1 MAAIPLIRR
10 SALHAF
16 HLAEASMI
24 EDHGW
29 QCADSYGSVDAEVQV
44 IREQVGLSDISP
56 LAKLDIQG
64 NDVLA
69 SLGQKLSLGLSLGI
83 SLETI
88 PVGRAVRVPA
98 QALQLNTRANG
109 LLCSLA
115 RNHARLISPPGTASA
130 VHTRVESVVQQTAD
144 SACIHLTD
152 VTSNFTAI
160 QMVGPLGRDLL
171 RKLTALDL
179 RPAQFPDLSC
189 AQGSLASI
197 HALVLRA
204 DIQAHLAY
212 QVYCGREFGAHVW
225 DALLDAGQ
233 EFGALPF
240 GLAAQHQLHA
250 QG

>member
-1 MAAIPLIRR
+1 MAAIPLLRR

-16 HLAEASMI
+16 HLAEASMT

-29 QCADSYGSVDAEVQV
+29 QCADSYGSVDAEVRA

-64 NDVLA
+64 NDVFA
-69 SLGQKLSLGLSLGI
+69 SLGQQLSLGLSL
-83 SLETI
+83 ETVS
-88 PVGRAVRVPA
+88 VGRVVRVPP
-98 QALQLNTRANG
+98 QALQLDAQAGG

-130 VHTRVESVVQQTAD
+130 VHARVESVIHQTAD

-152 VTSNFTAI
+152 VTSNFTAVQI
-160 QMVGPLGRDLL
+160 VGPRSRDLL

-179 RPAQFPDLSC
+179 RPAQFPDLAC
-189 AQGSLASI
+189 AQGSLARI

-212 QVYCGREFGAHVW
+212 QVYCGREFGAYMW

-233 EFGALPF
+233 EFGARPF
-240 GLAAQHQLHA
+240 GLVVQRRLHTP
-250 QG
+250 G

>member
-29 QCADSYGSVDAEVQV
+29 QCADSYGAVEAEVQAL
-44 IREQVGLSDISP
+44 REQVGLSDISP

-64 NDVLA
+64 NDVFA
-69 SLGQKLSLGLSLGI
+69 SLGQKLSLGI
-83 SLETI
+83 SLETV
-88 PVGRAVRVPA
+88 PVGRVVRIPA
-98 QALQLNTRANG
+98 QALQLDTQASG

-115 RNHARLISPPGTASA
+115 RNHARLISPPGTAGA
-130 VHTRVESVVQQTAD
+130 VHARVESVIQQTAD
-144 SACIHLTD
+144 SAGIHLTD
-152 VTSNFTAI
+152 VSSNFTAVQI
-160 QMVGPLGRDLL
+160 VGPLSRELL

-179 RPAQFPDLSC
+179 RSAQFPDLSC

-212 QVYCGREFGAHVW
+212 QVYCGREFGAYVW

-233 EFGALPF
+233 EFGARPF
-240 GLAAQHQLHA
+240 GLAAQRQLQA

>member
-29 QCADSYGSVDAEVQV
+29 QCADSYGSVEAEVQA

-69 SLGQKLSLGLSLGI
+69 ALGQKLSLGLSLGLA
-83 SLETI
+83 LETV
-88 PVGRAVRVPA
+88 PVGRVVRIPA
-98 QALQLNTRANG
+98 QALNAQTDG

-115 RNHARLISPPGTASA
+115 RNHARLISPPGTAGA
-130 VHTRVESVVQQTAD
+130 VHTRVESVIQQTAD

-152 VTSNFTAI
+152 VTSNFTAVQI
-160 QMVGPLGRDLL
+160 AGPHSRTLL

-179 RPAQFPDLSC
+179 RPARFPDLSC

-212 QVYCGREFGAHVW
+212 QVYCGREFGEYLW

-233 EFGALPF
+233 EFGARPF
-240 GLAAQHQLHA
+240 GLAAQRQLHA

>member
-29 QCADSYGSVDAEVQV
+29 QCADSYGSVEAEVQA

-69 SLGQKLSLGLSLGI
+69 ALGQKLSLGLSLGLA
-83 SLETI
+83 LETV
-88 PVGRAVRVPA
+88 PVGRAVRIPA
-98 QALQLNTRANG
+98 QSLNAQTDG

-115 RNHARLISPPGTASA
+115 RNHARLISPPGTAGA
-130 VHTRVESVVQQTAD
+130 VHTRVESVIQQTAD
-144 SACIHLTD
+144 SACIHLMD
-152 VTSNFTAI
+152 VTSNFTALQI
-160 QMVGPLGRDLL
+160 AGPCSRALL

-189 AQGSLASI
+189 AQGSLAGI
-197 HALVLRA
+197 HTLVIRA

-212 QVYCGREFGAHVW
+212 QVYCGREFGEYLW

-233 EFGALPF
+233 EFGARPF
-240 GLAAQHQLHA
+240 GLAAQRQLHA

>member
-29 QCADSYGSVDAEVQV
+29 QCADSYGAVDAEVRA

-64 NDVLA
+64 NDVFA
-69 SLGQKLSLGLSLGI
+69 SLGQKLSLGI
-83 SLETI
+83 SLETV
-88 PVGRAVRVPA
+88 PVGRVVRIPA
-98 QALQLNTRANG
+98 QALQLDTQASG

-115 RNHARLISPPGTASA
+115 RNHARLISPPGTAGA
-130 VHTRVESVVQQTAD
+130 VHARVESVIQQTAD

-152 VTSNFTAI
+152 VTSNFTATQI
-160 QMVGPLGRDLL
+160 MGPRSRELL

-204 DIQAHLAY
+204 DVQAHLAY
-212 QVYCGREFGAHVW
+212 QVYCGREFGAYVW

-240 GLAAQHQLHA
+240 GLAAQRQLQA